1 MIYFDNGATT
11 KPCDAAI
18 KAANQ
23 ALEAEWGNPS
33 SLHSMGVWAEKMVND
48 ARERVASVLNAEP
61 GEITFTSSATESN
74 NTAVFSAALTRGKRR
89 KKIITSAF
97 EHPSVSQPV
106 KRLEEKGFEVV
117 RIYPDKTGKIDPREV
132 LSQIDSN
139 TLLVS
144 LMLVNNET
152 GVITDVSKIFKAI
165 KARDKEIYTHTDAVQ
180 GFLKMNINSKTMY
193 ADMISISGHKVYV
206 PKGIGALYV
215 KKGVNL
221 LPFIVGGGQEKG
233 KRSGT
238 ESTVLISAF
247 GAAVNAYKDDISE
260 RLEKVNALREH
271 LKEKIKGMDGVYLN
285 EFDNALP
292 YINSLTVERYK
303 SKTLLHFLEER
314 EIYVSSGSACS
325 KGKKSEVLKAFGY
338 NDSQLDSTLRIS
350 FCTSDTK
357 EQIDEL
363 VAALKDAR
371 ERLVKIR

>member
-1 MIYFDNGATT
+1 MIYFDNGATA
-11 KPCDAAI
+11 KPCDEAI

-33 SLHSMGVWAEKMVND
+33 SLHAMGVRAEKMVND
-48 ARERVASVLNAEP
+48 AREAIASVINAEP
-61 GEITFTSSATESN
+61 GEIIFTSSATESN

-117 RIYPDKTGKIDPREV
+117 RIYPDKTGRIDPRKV

-152 GVITDVSKIFKAI
+152 GAITDVSKIFKAV

-193 ADMISISGHKVYV
+193 ADMISISGHKAYA

-238 ESTVLISAF
+238 ESTVLISAL
-247 GAAVNAYKDDISE
+247 GAAVNAHKDDISE
-260 RLEKVNALREH
+260 RLERVSALRKH

-303 SKTLLHFLEER
+303 SETLLHFLEER

-325 KGKKSEVLKAFGY
+325 RGKKSEGLKAFGY

-350 FCTSDTK
+350 FCASNTP

>member
-33 SLHSMGVWAEKMVND
+33 SLHAMGVRAEKMVND

-89 KKIITSAF
+89 KKFITSAF

-193 ADMISISGHKVYV
+193 ADMISISGHKVYA

-260 RLEKVNALREH
+260 RLEKVNVLREH

-285 EFDNALP
+285 EFDDALP

-303 SKTLLHFLEER
+303 SETLLHFLEER

-350 FCTSDTK
+350 FCASDTK

-363 VAALKDAR
+363 VAALKDAK

>member
-33 SLHSMGVWAEKMVND
+33 SLHSMGVRAEKMVND
-48 ARERVASVLNAEP
+48 AREKVASVLNAEP

-97 EHPSVSQPV
+97 EHPSVSQSV

-117 RIYPDKTGKIDPREV
+117 RIYPDKTGKIDPCEV

-152 GVITDVSKIFKAI
+152 GVITDVSKIFKAV
-165 KARDKEIYTHTDAVQ
+165 KARYKEIYTHTDAVQ
-180 GFLKMNINSKTMY
+180 GFLKMNISSKTMY
-193 ADMISISGHKVYV
+193 ADMISISGHKVYA

-247 GAAVNAYKDDISE
+247 GAAANAYKDDISE
-260 RLEKVNALREH
+260 RLEKVKALREH

-303 SKTLLHFLEER
+303 SETLLHFLEER

-350 FCTSDTK
+350 FCASDTK

>member
-33 SLHSMGVWAEKMVND
+33 SLHSMGVRAEKMVND

-193 ADMISISGHKVYV
+193 TDMISISGHKVYA

-303 SKTLLHFLEER
+303 SETLLHFLEER

-350 FCTSDTK
+350 FCASDTK